1 MQALSSQAAVDACSQ
16 RLDSARSG
24 EQKSAQAAEA
34 ADTKTALAAWAV
46 AAAEAEAA
54 QASRAAR
61 ELRARASEASRVLAV
76 AQDVLRVGEFV
87 FGTALP
93 AANRAADFLAR
104 HSTDE
109 ILAQCKRRAAGWL
122 EERARREVMRCQCV
136 PAELRGVADGLARAA
151 MAGELTPEQLRS
163 AAVSVGVHFTPVRRA
178 GPPVMCAWAR
188 HVLVLTTPFPT
199 TCSPATA
206 SSLVRSSRGHPSTP
220 PPCSRRSRRT
230 H

>member
-1 MQALSSQAAVDACSQ
+1 MQVLSSKAAVDACSQ

-61 ELRARASEASRVLAV
+61 ELRARASDASRVLAV

-109 ILAQCKRRAAGWL
+109 ILAQCKRRAAG
-122 EERARREVMRCQCV
+122 C
-136 PAELRGVADGLARAA
+136 
-151 MAGELTPEQLRS
+151 MAGGAGAQ
-163 AAVSVGVHFTPVRRA
+163 GVDALPVRPRGAAGGGGRPRA
-178 GPPVMCAWAR
+178 GCDGGGTDAGA
-188 HVLVLTTPFPT
+188 
-199 TCSPATA
+199 AA
-206 SSLVRSSRGHPSTP
+206 ERGRL
-220 PPCSRRSRRT
+220 RRRPLHACEKS
-230 H
+230 